1 MSGDGDPRVRMRF
14 GKVLAS
20 VVAVLGLAACG
31 GAGMNG
37 MDAGG
42 QGGDPLAG
50 GDPAAGQE
58 LFTANCAAC
67 HGPQGGGTDTGP
79 PLVHEVYE
87 PSHHSDA
94 AFLRAVQQGVPPH
107 HWNFG
112 AMPAVPGLDVDDVAD
127 IVAHVRS
134 LQREAGIE

>member
-1 MSGDGDPRVRMRF
+1 MS
-14 GKVLAS
+14 
-20 VVAVLGLAACG
+20 LGATLLLSACG
-31 GAGMNG
+31 GGG
-37 MDAGG
+37 DAGSS
-42 QGGDPLAG
+42 GDPLAG

-67 HGPQGGGTDTGP
+67 HGSQGQGTDAGP

-87 PSHHSDA
+87 PSHHGDA
-94 AFLRAVQQGVPPH
+94 SFLAAVQRGVQPH
-107 HWNFG
+107 HWDFG
-112 AMPAVPGLDVDDVAD
+112 PMPAIPSLEVEEVAD